1 MLRSCKTKTC
11 IYRTYTAVVFHVAF
25 YFCSVYIL
33 KKIYTVTI
41 YISSY
46 HDDTVKSVRLQRN
59 GIVGMVGGM
68 HGTCHLGLDFF
79 FNSVL
84 RPRGGG
90 LGLDSCRDRMSNIMF
105 TGLGIENVYVNGKL
119 PYSNRVAL

>member
-1 MLRSCKTKTC
+1 MQIRTQEQICTRVYFAPGCKYC
-11 IYRTYTAVVFHVAF
+11 TYTAVVFHVAF

-46 HDDTVKSVRLQRN
+46 HDDTVKSVQLQRN

-79 FNSVL
+79 KFSFTSE
-84 RPRGGG
+84 GGEG
-90 LGLDSCRDRMSNIMF
+90 G
-105 TGLGIENVYVNGKL
+105 
-119 PYSNRVAL
+119 

>member
-1 MLRSCKTKTC
+1 MYFAPGCKYC
-11 IYRTYTAVVFHVAF
+11 TYTAVVFHVAF

-33 KKIYTVTI
+33 KKKKDTVTI

-46 HDDTVKSVRLQRN
+46 HDDTVKSVQLQRN

-68 HGTCHLGLDFF
+68 HGTCHLGLDIF

-84 RPRGGG
+84 RPGGG
-90 LGLDSCRDRMSNIMF
+90 GGVRFL
-105 TGLGIENVYVNGKL
+105 
-119 PYSNRVAL
+119 